1 MRRNNSWFNSIF
13 KGNDKE
19 LDAQTEKKIKKN
31 KSKKYYTISKNEQED
46 IEIKS
51 LKSIINNLIVEKEK
65 LLNEIHASKNDL
77 EEKIEIINNFVKKM
91 FEYEEK
97 NNKLEEKNNKLEEK
111 NSKLEEKVKQLEK
124 IIAVNQKINIEELEK
139 LRKQINL
146 KEELNIE
153 LVKTLKEKDIIIMN
167 LKSNASFNIL
177 PHNEK
182 TISIIISSKDENIIF
197 PIICKS
203 TDNFK
208 LVENIFYEKHP
219 EYKNNNNTF
228 IVNGRKINESKS
240 LEENWIHNNS
250 IIKIYYKK

>member
-1 MRRNNSWFNSIF
+1 M
-13 KGNDKE
+13 
-19 LDAQTEKKIKKN
+19 
-31 KSKKYYTISKNEQED
+31 
-46 IEIKS
+46 
-51 LKSIINNLIVEKEK
+51 
-65 LLNEIHASKNDL
+65 

-111 NSKLEEKVKQLEK
+111 NNKLEEKVKQLEK

>member
-111 NSKLEEKVKQLEK
+111 VKQLEK

-153 LVKTLKEKDIIIMN
+153 LVKKLKEKDIIIMN

>member
-1 MRRNNSWFNSIF
+1 MKRNNSWFNSIF

-19 LDAQTEKKIKKN
+19 LDTQTEKKIKKN

-97 NNKLEEKNNKLEEK
+97 NNKLEENN
-111 NSKLEEKVKQLEK
+111 NKLEEKVKQLEK

-153 LVKTLKEKDIIIMN
+153 LVKKLKEKDIII
-167 LKSNASFNIL
+167 
-177 PHNEK
+177 
-182 TISIIISSKDENIIF
+182 II
-197 PIICKS
+197 
-203 TDNFK
+203 
-208 LVENIFYEKHP
+208 
-219 EYKNNNNTF
+219 
-228 IVNGRKINESKS
+228 
-240 LEENWIHNNS
+240 
-250 IIKIYYKK
+250 

>member
-19 LDAQTEKKIKKN
+19 LDTQKEKKIKKN

-97 NNKLEEKNNKLEEK
+97 NNKLEEK
-111 NSKLEEKVKQLEK
+111 VKQLEK

-153 LVKTLKEKDIIIMN
+153 LVKKLKEKDIIIMN

>member
-19 LDAQTEKKIKKN
+19 LDTQTEKKIKKN

-97 NNKLEEKNNKLEEK
+97 NNKLEEKSN
-111 NSKLEEKVKQLEK
+111 KLEEKVKQLEK

-153 LVKTLKEKDIIIMN
+153 LVKKLKEKDIIIMN
-167 LKSNASFNIL
+167 LKSNALFNIL

>member
-97 NNKLEEKNNKLEEK
+97 NNKLEEK
-111 NSKLEEKVKQLEK
+111 VKQLEK

-139 LRKQINL
+139 LRKQIHL

-153 LVKTLKEKDIIIMN
+153 LVKKLKEKDIIIMN